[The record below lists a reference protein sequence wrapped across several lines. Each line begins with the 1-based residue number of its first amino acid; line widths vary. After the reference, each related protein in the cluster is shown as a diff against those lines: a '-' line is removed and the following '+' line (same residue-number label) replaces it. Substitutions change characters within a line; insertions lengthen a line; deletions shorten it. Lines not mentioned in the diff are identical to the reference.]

1 MYWKG
6 QECGRAIAEL
16 KGSLLE
22 AEHKEELGW
31 LPLLPNPHAHYN
43 RLLILGLETT
53 QKETRVKRGAGQK

>member
-1 MYWKG
+1 MYWKER
-6 QECGRAIAEL
+6 ECDKAVAEL

-43 RLLILGLETT
+43 RLLILELETT
-53 QKETRVKRGAGQK
+53 QKETRGKREACQK